1 MSDERRL
8 LERMVALA
16 TDVGKG
22 LGALPD
28 DSARY
33 DMVKGIVGDAEVV
46 FAVWQDRSAKNGVGF
61 KRIKAPQLDPFRAA
75 IGSRIVCDAR
85 QQG

>member
-1 MSDERRL
+1 
-8 LERMVALA
+8 MVALA
-16 TDVGKG
+16 NDVGKG

-46 FAVWQDRSAKNGVGF
+46 FAVWQDR
-61 KRIKAPQLDPFRAA
+61 
-75 IGSRIVCDAR
+75 
-85 QQG
+85 

>member
-16 TDVGKG
+16 NDVGKG

-28 DSARY
+28 DSAGY
-33 DMVKGIVGDAEVV
+33 DMVKGIVGDAEAYSR
-46 FAVWQDRSAKNGVGF
+46 FRRTDQQRTASASG
-61 KRIKAPQLDPFRAA
+61 
-75 IGSRIVCDAR
+75 
-85 QQG
+85 

>member
-1 MSDERRL
+1 
-8 LERMVALA
+8 MVALA
-16 TDVGKG
+16 NDVGKG

-46 FAVWQDRSAKNGVGF
+46 FAVWQDRSAKNDVGF
-61 KRIKAPQLDPFRAA
+61 NPRSYRKLNCLRRVPAKRTFM
-75 IGSRIVCDAR
+75 
-85 QQG
+85 

>member
-16 TDVGKG
+16 KDVGKG

-46 FAVWQDRSAKNGVGF
+46 FAVWQDRSAKNDVGF
-61 KRIKAPQLDPFRAA
+61 RLIKAPQLDPFRAA
-75 IGSRIVCDAR
+75 IGSGIVSDPR
-85 QQG
+85 QRS